1 MHVSSRSI
9 RLASLP
15 LIFGTG
21 CFGPGPSLSPA
32 VIGCYAVEA
41 SAYGSRHAA
50 ITGFDALPEII
61 ALDTAYRG
69 RVLVPKAWRTA
80 DPRNMSSA
88 GLTLYSYPWKVVGD
102 SIVFDQRSRIHELG
116 ADSVIVTLRGWGGAM
131 TMFLARDAEGFSGLA
146 GFEPRMIPEDARAI
160 PVRLRP
166 AACPDDLI

>member
-9 RLASLP
+9 RFASLP
-15 LIFGTG
+15 LMFGTG

-41 SAYGSRHAA
+41 SDYGSTHAA
-50 ITGFDALPEII
+50 ITGFDALPEVM

-80 DPRNMSSA
+80 DPRHMPSA
-88 GLTLYSYPWKVVGD
+88 SLTLYSHPWKVVGD
-102 SIVFDQRSRIHELG
+102 YIVFDHRSRTHELG

-131 TMFLARDAEGFSGLA
+131 TMFLAREGDGFSGLA
-146 GFEPRMIPEDARAI
+146 GFGPLMKPEDVPAI

-166 AACPDDLI
+166 AASPNDLV

>member
-9 RLASLP
+9 RFASLP
-15 LIFGTG
+15 LIVGTG

-32 VIGCYAVEA
+32 AIGCYAVES
-41 SAYGSRHAA
+41 SAYGSTHAA

-80 DPRNMSSA
+80 DPRHMPSA
-88 GLTLYSYPWKVVGD
+88 GLSLYSYPWKVVGD
-102 SIVFDQRSRIHELG
+102 TIMFDHRSRTHELG

-131 TMFLARDAEGFSGLA
+131 TMFLARDEDGFSGLA
-146 GFEPRMIPEDARAI
+146 GFEPRMRPEDARAI
-160 PVRLRP
+160 PVRLRR
-166 AACPDDLI
+166 AACPNDLV